1 MELCGLGT
9 LSDILARRNNRVYQ
23 GSTSTPPVSPPLPS
37 SPLADCD
44 SLSSSTT
51 SSGFSDPVNASWNA
65 SVFLQIVRGLSYVHG
80 RGIIHRDLKP
90 ANIFLTGSSL
100 SCPEVKL
107 GDFGLTRFDVFSDTF
122 ENLSLAKNDLQRYS
136 QHRRY
141 STEVGT
147 KTYASPEQVKSLLY
161 TRQTDMF
168 SLGLILY
175 ELYRPFGTAME
186 RLEHF
191 NKLRSVPDFVDYEVL
206 ENFPSTWN
214 LIKRLTSENPSKR
227 PNCSDLLAELETN
240 EVDRLREVIEQQKR
254 EIERLRQTVVVGSP
268 TTSRFTPSS

>member
-1 MELCGLGT
+1 MELCRLGT
-9 LSDILARRNNRVYQ
+9 VSEVLEQRN
-23 GSTSTPPVSPPLPS
+23 S
-37 SPLADCD
+37 SKCLN
-44 SLSSSTT
+44 S
-51 SSGFSDPVNASWNA
+51 VNATWNA
-65 SVFLQIVRGLSYVHG
+65 SVFLQVIRGLDYVHNC
-80 RGIIHRDLKP
+80 GIIHRDLKP

-107 GDFGLTRFDVFSDTF
+107 GDFGLTRFDG
-122 ENLSLAKNDLQRYS
+122 YS
-136 QHRRY
+136 CQTSRKHPVNHPGY
-141 STEVGT
+141 SKKIGT
-147 KTYASPEQVKSLLY
+147 TTYASPEQQEGGFY

-254 EIERLRQTVVVGSP
+254 EIEQLRL
-268 TTSRFTPSS
+268 SSIADRLSTNLLK